1 MTLQS
6 IFAGLVRLNK
16 MNVRKCLNLTL
27 SNEITT
33 NEKTVESSLTAQV
46 PQSATM
52 AKECET
58 LKVTVGIR
66 GPTAPRGEGTQTD
79 LKSAL
84 LYFVRLVCMC
94 LH

>member
-33 NEKTVESSLTAQV
+33 NEKTVEYSSTAQV
-46 PQSATM
+46 PQSDTM
-52 AKECET
+52 VQE
-58 LKVTVGIR
+58 
-66 GPTAPRGEGTQTD
+66 
-79 LKSAL
+79 
-84 LYFVRLVCMC
+84 
-94 LH
+94 